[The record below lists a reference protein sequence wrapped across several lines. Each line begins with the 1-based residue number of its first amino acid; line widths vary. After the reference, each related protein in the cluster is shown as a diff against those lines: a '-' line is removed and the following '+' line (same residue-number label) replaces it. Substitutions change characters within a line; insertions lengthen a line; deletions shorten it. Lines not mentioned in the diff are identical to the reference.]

1 MLRFIFFKG
10 LYSTLD
16 LYTDEML
23 RICRER
29 GYEAFVLH
37 TTYGE
42 DTACEHIDEK
52 QEKAEREKLLC
63 FLKKPVTAAIG
74 FGNMGLR
81 YEMDGIGNVWDAYGV
96 PYIDVMMDHPFH
108 FSGIFRYAAKNTTL
122 LCPDRNHVKYIRR
135 FFPEIARTEFLP
147 HAGMEPAGEK
157 KPIRE
162 RSIEV
167 LYAGGLSRGVVG
179 HMVPDL
185 NGFSDFDADR
195 LTQNVLDDL
204 LHHPY
209 KTTEAAIEEYLKGI
223 GIFYPDKVL
232 REVIRKLRFLDSYIT
247 SFFREMT
254 VKLLVESGV
263 KVTLYGAGWDVC
275 DWIDHPNLDYR
286 GVIPAQEIP
295 ELMTDAKIVLN
306 TMTWFKDGSHDRVFN
321 GMLAGAV
328 VVSDTSGYMK
338 ETFTDGRE
346 LVFFE
351 LERLGELPERVRE
364 LLADEHRLQQIAD
377 CGYAAASEHHRME
390 NRFDEI
396 LRRILNGVYSS
407 RDEI

>member
-1 MLRFIFFKG
+1 MPRFIFFKG

-29 GYEAFVLH
+29 GYDSFVLH
-37 TTYGE
+37 TTQGE
-42 DTACEHIDEK
+42 DASCMHISEE
-52 QEKAEREKLLC
+52 QEKEEREDLLR
-63 FLKKPVTAAIG
+63 FLKEPVTAAVG

-81 YEMDGIGNVWDAYGV
+81 YEMDGIGNIWDAFAV

-108 FSGIFRYAAKNTTL
+108 FSGIFRYAAKQTAL
-122 LCPDRNHVKYIRR
+122 LCPDRNHVNYIRR
-135 FFPEIARTEFLP
+135 FFPEIACADFLP
-147 HAGMEPAGEK
+147 HAGIELPGEK

-162 RSIEV
+162 RGIEV

-185 NGFSDFDADR
+185 NEFADFDADR
-195 LTQNVLDDL
+195 LTREVLDDL
-204 LHHPY
+204 LHHPK
-209 KTTEAAIEEYLKGI
+209 KTTEAAIEEYLNRI
-223 GIFYPDKVL
+223 GIHYPDETL
-232 REVIRKLRFLDSYIT
+232 REVIRELRFLDSYIT

-254 VKLLVESGV
+254 VKLLVENGV

-286 GVIPAQEIP
+286 GVVPAQEIP
-295 ELMTDAKIVLN
+295 KLMTDAKIVLN

-321 GMLAGAV
+321 GMLARAV
-328 VVSDTSGYMK
+328 VVTDTSGYMK
-338 ETFTDGRE
+338 EEFTDGRE

-351 LERLGELPERVRE
+351 LDQLMKLPERVKE
-364 LLADEHRLQQIAD
+364 LIGDEAAMQQIAD

-390 NRFDEI
+390 NRFDEM
-396 LRRILNGVYSS
+396 LRIIS
-407 RDEI
+407 

>member
-23 RICRER
+23 RICGER
-29 GYEAFVLH
+29 GYEAYVLH
-37 TTYGE
+37 TTHGE
-42 DTACEHIDEK
+42 DAACMHINEE
-52 QEKAEREKLLC
+52 QEKKEREGLLR
-63 FLKKPVTAAIG
+63 FLEKPVTAAIG

-81 YEMDGIGNVWDAYGV
+81 YEMDGIGNIWDAYKV

-108 FSGIFRYAAKNTTL
+108 FSGIFRYAAKQTVL
-122 LCPDRNHVKYIRR
+122 LCPDRNHAAYIRR
-135 FFPEIARTEFLP
+135 FYKKIARADFLP
-147 HAGMEPAGEK
+147 HAGMELPGKK
-157 KPIRE
+157 KPICD
-162 RSIEV
+162 RSIGV

-185 NGFSDFDADR
+185 SGFSDFDADR
-195 LTQNVLDDL
+195 LTQAVLDDL

-209 KTTEAAIEEYLKGI
+209 KTTEAAVEEYLNGI
-223 GIFYPDKVL
+223 GIFYPDEIL
-232 REVIRKLRFLDSYIT
+232 CEVIRKLRFLDSYIT

-254 VKLLVESGV
+254 VKLLVEHGV

-286 GVIPAQEIP
+286 GVVPAQEIP
-295 ELMTDAKIVLN
+295 KLMTDAKIVLN

-321 GMLAGAV
+321 GMLAGAA
-328 VVSDTSGYMK
+328 VVSDTSLYMK
-338 ETFTDGRE
+338 EEFTDEKE

-351 LERLGELPERVRE
+351 LERLFELPDRVKK
-364 LLADEHRLQQIAD
+364 LLADEEKLQRIAD
-377 CGYAAASEHHRME
+377 CGYTAAAEKHRME
-390 NRFDEI
+390 NRLDAI
-396 LRRILNGVYSS
+396 LRIIRS
-407 RDEI
+407 